1 MRELIRVIFICVVA
15 LLIPILPFLAFGES
29 FEHQVRGWLH
39 TEPTLAA
46 ATVSIAVLISDI
58 LLPVP
63 SSIVCLFN
71 GYLFGVAYGTV
82 VSWLGVTVGAVLGF
96 ALARGFGR
104 PLTKRLCREDDLARI
119 ELLTRRH
126 GPTVLVLTRAL
137 PVLAEA
143 TVLLMGAMELG
154 WRRFFLPVALSNL
167 GLSAA
172 YAAVGSLADKDY
184 GFLIALSA
192 SVAVPA
198 LATSAMRMVPMP
210 PAPAP
215 VEPE

>member
-1 MRELIRVIFICVVA
+1 MRELIRVLLIVVVA
-15 LLIPILPFLAFGES
+15 LLIPIVPFLALGES
-29 FEHQVRGWLH
+29 FEQKVSGWLH
-39 TEPTLAA
+39 AEPTPTAA
-46 ATVSIAVLISDI
+46 AVSIGILVSDI

-63 SSIVCLFN
+63 SSIVLIVN
-71 GYLFGVAYGTV
+71 GHLFGVAYGTV

-96 ALARGFGR
+96 ALARAFGR
-104 PLTKRLCREDDLARI
+104 PLAKRLCREDDMTRI
-119 ELLTRRH
+119 EHLTGRH

-143 TVLLMGAMELG
+143 TVLLMGATELS

-167 GLSAA
+167 GLAVA
-172 YAAVGSLADKDY
+172 YAAVGSLAGHDY

-210 PAPAP
+210 PAAAA
-215 VEPE
+215 VEQE